1 MRMRATFTIFFITA
15 LVLVP
20 VQSSAQGQKADYE
33 RAERF
38 LPWNV
43 RRLVYEAD
51 VTPHWLGETNRF
63 WYSMRKRGGHEFVA
77 IDPDRGTR
85 ENAFDAS
92 KLAASLS
99 RALRREVKP
108 EELPFDVFDFN
119 DDNSAISFT
128 VDENRWTCSLHDYE
142 CKRDQESAQR
152 LRARQAVSPDGNWV
166 ALVKQYNLYIR
177 SLANGQ
183 EIQLTNDGE
192 SNYDYATPLPSLSEL
207 ARQDPNEL
215 YHRAVVYWSPDSKR
229 LVAYRIDSRYSARF
243 TSVQNAPPNQLR
255 PIAYTYAYPLPG
267 EMLATAEPF
276 CFDLRSA
283 RRTTI
288 ETDPLEIS
296 FQGGPGFT
304 WSKDNRHFRFNAT
317 DRGWRK
323 IDVREADSTTG
334 KVRTVISESSDDFID
349 PGATFQRFFNN
360 DKELLW
366 ASERDGWNQL
376 YLYDAQSGQ
385 LKNQVTKG
393 PWLVRGIIHV
403 DDKARQVYFTAAG
416 REPNEDPY
424 QQHLYRINLDGTNL
438 RLLTPENAN
447 HTIAMSPAGAYFVD
461 TYSRPD
467 LPGVA
472 VLRRSSDGSVVR
484 ELEKTDAEDLLKTG
498 WKFPEAF
505 HGIGADGKTDIY
517 GLIWRPSNF
526 DPSRKYPVLEQ
537 IYTGPQGFF
546 VPKTF
551 AAYRNNAQSTAELG
565 FIVVMIDGFG
575 TAGRSKAFH
584 AHSYKNLGDGGV
596 DDHIAVLR
604 QMAAKYPYMDLM
616 RVGLW
621 GGSAGGYDSTHAML
635 THPDFYKVAV
645 SISGNHDHRMD
656 KAWWN
661 ELWMGYP
668 IGKNYKEQSNVTLAG
683 NLKGKLLLIH
693 GDMDDNVH
701 PASTMQL
708 VNALILANKNFDL
721 LIVPNQGHGEG
732 TNPYLIRRRW
742 DYFVQNLL
750 GVTPPDGFAIR
761 RAGTGQAAETWN
773 RP

>member
-1 MRMRATFTIFFITA
+1 MLSRMRAVGFLCLLVSSTCA
-15 LVLVP
+15 L
-20 VQSSAQGQKADYE
+20 AQGLRADYE

-38 LPWNV
+38 LPWTV
-43 RRLVYEAD
+43 RRMVYETD
-51 VTPHWLGETNRF
+51 VRPHWLGSSEKF
-63 WYSMRKRGGHEFVA
+63 WYSSLARAGREFVV
-77 IDPDRGTR
+77 IDPEKGTR
-85 ENAFDAS
+85 ENAFDAG
-92 KLAASLS
+92 KLAAALS
-99 RALRREVKP
+99 RVLRREVKP
-108 EELPFDVFDFN
+108 EDLPFDDFEFN
-119 DDNSAISFT
+119 GDRSAISFN
-128 VDENRWTCSLHDYE
+128 VDENRWTCTLRDYQ
-142 CKRDQESAQR
+142 CTRDTEAAQR
-152 LRARQAVSPDGNWV
+152 GRERRAVSPDGAWIAV
-166 ALVKQYNLYIR
+166 VKQSNLYVR

-192 SNYDYATPLPSLSEL
+192 PDRDYATPLPSLSQL
-207 ARQDPNEL
+207 ARQGQNEV
-215 YHRAVVYWSPDSKR
+215 YRPAVVFWSPDSRR
-229 LVAYRIDSRYSARF
+229 LVAYRIDSRFSGRF

-255 PIAYTYAYPLPG
+255 PIAYTYVYPLPG

-276 CFDLRSA
+276 CFDLRTGQHVA
-283 RRTTI
+283 I
-288 ETDPLEIS
+288 ETDPIEIS
-296 FQGGPGFT
+296 FQGGPSFS
-304 WSKDNRHFRFNAT
+304 WSKDNRHFRFNVT

-323 IDVREADSTTG
+323 IEVREADAVTG
-334 KVRTVISESSDDFID
+334 KVRTVLFESSDTFID
-349 PGATFQRFFNN
+349 PGATFQRFFNDDN
-360 DKELLW
+360 EVLW
-366 ASERDGWNQL
+366 SSERDGWNHL
-376 YLYDAQSGQ
+376 YLYDARTGE

-393 PWLVRGIIHV
+393 PWVARGIVHV
-403 DDKARQVYFTAAG
+403 DTKTRQVYFTASG

-447 HTIAMSPAGAYFVD
+447 HTISMSDGGAYFVD

-467 LPGVA
+467 LPGMS
-472 VLRRSSDGSVVR
+472 VLRRSSDGKVVK
-484 ELEKTDAEDLLKTG
+484 ELEKTDAEDLLKTD
-498 WKFPEAF
+498 WKYPEPF
-505 HGIGADGKTDIY
+505 RGIGADGKTDIY

-565 FIVVMIDGFG
+565 FIVVMIDGMG

-584 AHSYKNLGDGGV
+584 AHAYKNLGGAGI

-604 QMAAKYPYMDLM
+604 QMATKYPYMDLT

-621 GGSAGGYDSTHAML
+621 GGSAGGYDSAHAML
-635 THPDFYKVAV
+635 THPEFYKVAV

-668 IGKNYKEQSNVTLAG
+668 VSKEYKEQSNVTMAG

-701 PASTMQL
+701 PAATMQL

-721 LIVPNQGHGEG
+721 LIVPNQGHGES
-732 TNPYLIRRRW
+732 TNPYIIRRRW

-750 GVTPPDGFAIR
+750 GVTPPEGFQIR
-761 RAGTGQAAETWN
+761 RAPSSQAAETWN
-773 RP
+773 RQ